1 MNNSNRFRL
10 AVAITANAGTLALLA
25 AGALTMVGCAE
36 QATAKPPVPCTAT
49 IPGVDS
55 YPADAGDGFIDAPF
69 VAWLDTQATPVDY
82 REDGY
87 WYDATGAVIGWSVQ
101 EDSEICVIG

>member
-10 AVAITANAGTLALLA
+10 AVAITANAGALALLA

-36 QATAKPPVPCTAT
+36 QATATPPVPCTAT